1 MISHTLIDAATASPA
16 RLVFPSGDWSI
27 DPNLTFMNHG
37 SYGSVPRA
45 VQRAQDEARAR
56 MERDPVRFFKF
67 DLEKLMDGVRASL
80 AAFFNCRAA
89 DLAPVP
95 NATIGL
101 ATILANIDLKPGD
114 EILITDHE
122 YGSLTN
128 ELERVC
134 ARTGARVVKVNIPF
148 PICDA
153 NGGSGGVAER
163 FLAGLSDRT
172 RIGFI
177 SHITS
182 ATSLVFPV
190 AAVVDEFNRRGID
203 IVVDGAHTPGQIPV
217 DLTGLK
223 ATYWVGSGHKW
234 LSAPKGTGFL
244 YVRPDKQAGFRPLS
258 LSSRANKVRPDR
270 ALYLRDF
277 DYMGTDDYSGMLAV
291 PTAIST
297 LGSLLEGG
305 WPALLRHNHEL
316 ALRGRDVV
324 CGMLRMDAPA
334 PDTMVGSMVT
344 IPIPDPDATLLNR
357 PTCYDDAL
365 QDELFNNHGVVAPVW
380 RFGDA
385 NTRVVRMSAQL
396 YNTVEHFERLGHALA
411 TELARERRDQAPLWR
426 TASDIR
432 RAIAG

>member
-1 MISHTLIDAATASPA
+1 MISNALIDSSLTAG

-27 DPNLTFMNHG
+27 DPTLTFLNHG

-67 DLEKLMDGVRASL
+67 DLEHLMDGVRSSL
-80 AAFFNCRAA
+80 ATFFNCRAA

-101 ATILANIDLKPGD
+101 ATILVNVTLNAGD
-114 EILITDHE
+114 EVLITDHE

-128 ELERVC
+128 ELERIC
-134 ARTGARVVKVNIPF
+134 ARTGAKVVKVAIPF
-148 PICDA
+148 PISDQA
-153 NGGSGGVAER
+153 EVADR
-163 FLAGLSDRT
+163 FLAALSLKT
-172 RIGFI
+172 KIGFI

-190 AAVVDEFNRRGID
+190 ATVVDEFNRRGID

-217 DLTGLK
+217 DLSGLK
-223 ATYWVGSGHKW
+223 PTYWVGSGHKW

-244 YVRPDKQAGFRPLS
+244 YIRPDKQTGFRPLA
-258 LSSRANKVRPDR
+258 LSSRANKIRPDR
-270 ALYLRDF
+270 PLYLRDF
-277 DYMGTDDYSGMLAV
+277 DYMGTDDYSGILAV

-297 LGSLLEGG
+297 LSSLLEGG
-305 WPALLRHNHEL
+305 WPALMRHNHEL
-316 ALRGRDVV
+316 AIRGRNVV
-324 CGMLRMDAPA
+324 CGILGTEPPA

-344 IPIPDPDATLLNR
+344 IPIPEPDASLANR

-365 QDELFNNHGVVAPVW
+365 QDELRNNHGVVAPVW
-380 RFGDA
+380 RWGDA
-385 NTRVVRMSAQL
+385 NVRVVRMSAQL
-396 YNTVEHFERLGHALA
+396 YNTVEHYERLGHALA
-411 TELARERRDQAPLWR
+411 TELGREQR
-426 TASDIR
+426 IR
-432 RAIAG
+432 AVG